1 MPVVVKKKVDAA
13 QSKPNDQPGAVIS
26 FPAAMANG
34 PQLPQYSDEALALRF
49 ADRHAT
55 NLRYVAEWDQWFF
68 FDGRRW
74 QEDKTLT
81 NIRFAREVCR
91 LAAAECCNMPT
102 GTKVGSSATVYAVQ
116 RLARADKR
124 IAATV
129 DQWDSDPFLLNTP
142 DFLIDLRTG
151 KPRERT
157 SLDYCTK
164 MTAVSPGGHCPVW
177 LQFLAKIFAA
187 NEELIEYV
195 QRLAGYALTG
205 STEEHALFFCYG
217 TGANGKSTMLNA
229 LAGVIGDYSA
239 VASLDTFTASHND
252 RHPTELAVL
261 RGARMVT
268 ASETEEGRRWAEAR
282 IKAITGGDPITAR
295 RMRRDPFTFK
305 PQLKLVM
312 AGNHK
317 PGLGSVDEAIR
328 RRFHLIPFE
337 FTVPEKERDPG
348 LAEKLH
354 AEWPGILAWMIQG
367 CLKWRSQKLNAPAA
381 VTQATDTYLE
391 SEDALGQWLE
401 EFSEKGAQFWEASSA
416 LYASWKSWAD
426 KAGKISWLTK
436 ALFAGSKIKDFQ
448 AHKESQSSGLFGSSP
463 EAGRETARWS

>member
-1 MPVVVKKKVDAA
+1 MPVIINKKLQHHAD
-13 QSKPNDQPGAVIS
+13 QSNSDDKPGEVIK
-26 FPAAMANG
+26 FPAAMATAA
-34 PQLPQYSDEALALRF
+34 LSPQYSDDALALRF
-49 ADRHAT
+49 ADRHA
-55 NLRYVAEWDQWFF
+55 NDLRYVAELDQWFH
-68 FDGRRW
+68 FDGKRW
-74 QEDKTLT
+74 DADTTLT
-81 NIRFAREVCR
+81 HVRFAREVCR
-91 LAAAECCNMPT
+91 SAAAECGKTPT
-102 GTKVGSSATVYAVQ
+102 GTKVASSATVYAVQ

-129 DQWDSDPFLLNTP
+129 EQWDADPFLLNTP
-142 DFLIDLRTG
+142 DFLIDLRSG
-151 KPRERT
+151 KHRART

-164 MTAVSPGGHCPVW
+164 MTAVSPGGNCPVW

-187 NEELIEYV
+187 NGEIIEYV

-205 STEEHALFFCYG
+205 STEEHSLFFCYG
-217 TGANGKSTMLNA
+217 TGANGKSTLLNA
-229 LAGVIGDYSA
+229 LAGVMGDYSA

-295 RMRRDPFTFK
+295 KMRRDPFTFR

-328 RRFHLIPFE
+328 RRFHLIPFD

-367 CLKWRSQKLNAPAA
+367 CLKWQSQKLNAPAA
-381 VTQATDTYLE
+381 V
-391 SEDALGQWLE
+391 
-401 EFSEKGAQFWEASSA
+401 
-416 LYASWKSWAD
+416 
-426 KAGKISWLTK
+426 I
-436 ALFAGSKIKDFQ
+436 
-448 AHKESQSSGLFGSSP
+448 
-463 EAGRETARWS
+463 